1 MPALRPDQEAI
12 SVMTNWVVYH
22 ARRHE
27 EHGAAPL
34 TLCQQLAQQRQHR
47 RVGKMEHHGADEKED
62 QRAILEEHP
71 DAFRFACFLTVICAT
86 GDLVVNL
93 IGSDQKQDE
102 NRGNREGHHEE

>member
-1 MPALRPDQEAI
+1 VPALRPDQEAI

-71 DAFRFACFLTVICAT
+71 DLARVKRIP
-86 GDLVVNL
+86 
-93 IGSDQKQDE
+93 
-102 NRGNREGHHEE
+102 